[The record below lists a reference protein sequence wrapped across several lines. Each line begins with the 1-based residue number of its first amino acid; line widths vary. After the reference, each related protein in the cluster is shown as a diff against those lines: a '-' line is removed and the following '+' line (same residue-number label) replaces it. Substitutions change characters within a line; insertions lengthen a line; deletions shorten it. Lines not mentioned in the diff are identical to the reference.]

1 MSKATSWD
9 YYLGTAALNL
19 VCQMSVYWLLYAPLH
34 SLSVIFPVIEP
45 CRLPCSPPLGKNEV
59 NHNARCVGC
68 PPWALFSLEEL
79 ESCGRTLCVELH
91 WPRVQEMCSVCSCFP
106 QPSNAVCLGLCG
118 TQSYFSLIPVFQ
130 DYLSGVLLLNSC
142 QLFFLVRKS
151 EVRNDLYHHLDD
163 VTSPFLFQLLVSSL
177 FSPSFQLVSS
187 ILFSLKC

>member
-1 MSKATSWD
+1 MTKLLEWAWSNQSLGLAEFLIWWSESDRFEPQWGPLSECINLVVQMSKATSWD

-106 QPSNAVCLGLCG
+106 
-118 TQSYFSLIPVFQ
+118 
-130 DYLSGVLLLNSC
+130 
-142 QLFFLVRKS
+142 
-151 EVRNDLYHHLDD
+151 
-163 VTSPFLFQLLVSSL
+163 
-177 FSPSFQLVSS
+177 
-187 ILFSLKC
+187 